1 MLLELL
7 NADREAFI
15 NVISNLEKSDLSSM
29 CKTCPELDSFI
40 SSTTLRSWKIAS
52 FVPSQKTFLLP
63 TNQMPS
69 AFVANEEVVAIAEGP
84 QVTLFSIS
92 SGLQLSKVK
101 IQGMR
106 PLGQNIQKMGLTDDH
121 LAVAVDDVICSRVLV
136 FDRADLTL
144 SYEHV
149 LQSRGASFK
158 VHSSLL
164 VVGDRLG
171 HLGLL
176 NLSTQGQM
184 VFARDP
190 RQATVDSLDCDLL
203 KTVVSCNDKIL
214 VWNNTNTVVTKVI
227 NRVGSLVSFH
237 DDLGE
242 VARFAGTDIKLA
254 NDIVVTPAL
263 GTGTG
268 MEIWN
273 LNSSELV
280 HRVEEEFLHY
290 SLHFP
295 ILNLEYSGLS
305 QVLLLDDKSPT
316 IKRVFNDD
324 MLNDI
329 WPDDGIP
336 VKQTFITL
344 FHHIT
349 LCGNYEAGG
358 MTKLIVRSF
367 CPK

>member
-1 MLLELL
+1 M
-7 NADREAFI
+7 
-15 NVISNLEKSDLSSM
+15 S
-29 CKTCPELDSFI
+29 
-40 SSTTLRSWKIAS
+40 
-52 FVPSQKTFLLP
+52 
-63 TNQMPS
+63 
-69 AFVANEEVVAIAEGP
+69 
-84 QVTLFSIS
+84 
-92 SGLQLSKVK
+92 
-101 IQGMR
+101 
-106 PLGQNIQKMGLTDDH
+106 LTDDH
-121 LAVAVDDVICSRVLV
+121 LAVAVDDLIRSRVLLFNRV
-136 FDRADLTL
+136 DLTL
-144 SYEHV
+144 SYEHK
-149 LQSRGASFK
+149 LQSRGPSFK

-164 VVGDRLG
+164 VVGNRLG

-184 VFARDP
+184 MFASDP
-190 RQATVDSLDCDLL
+190 RQVTVDSLDCDLL

-214 VWNNTNTVVTKVI
+214 VWNNTNAVVAKVI
-227 NRVGSLVSFH
+227 NRVGSLVSYH

-254 NDIVVTPAL
+254 NDIIVTPAL
-263 GTGTG
+263 GSETG

-273 LNSSELV
+273 INSGELV

-305 QVLLLDDKSPT
+305 RVFLLDDISPT

-324 MLNDI
+324 ILNDS
-329 WPDDGIP
+329 WPDDGMP

-349 LCGNYEAGG
+349 LSGNYNEHGNYEAGD
-358 MTKLIVRSF
+358 MTKLIVQSF
-367 CPK
+367 CHN